1 MADWQFSTSFVH
13 SANTKDFHRIKKST
27 NNSYIY
33 LQFYISISENLL
45 LIMELSFAKLMYI
58 YRRLVIFKLLNCLI
72 WSIFSWEEL
81 NSLLCCP
88 LVSWRIQWR
97 ASMYAETPWRALANC
112 RCSRGPKEGQGKCAV
127 CHIRYAYDFGI
138 LPVFNGFM
146 RFIYPYPSGLCHCH
160 WGNHMIAS
168 VTHKLHFVVF
178 CCVFKKNATKC
189 NLCALFWYVLYVWE
203 MHCQWLL
210 QILIL

>member
-1 MADWQFSTSFVH
+1 
-13 SANTKDFHRIKKST
+13 
-27 NNSYIY
+27 
-33 LQFYISISENLL
+33 
-45 LIMELSFAKLMYI
+45 MELSFAKLMYI

-138 LPVFNGFM
+138 IPVFNGFM

-178 CCVFKKNATKC
+178 CCVFLKKKKKNATKC
-189 NLCALFWYVLYVWE
+189 NLCVTEAIIWLPQWHTNCILLCFVVFSLKKPNKMQQNAICVHCFWYVLYVWE

-210 QILIL
+210 QISIL